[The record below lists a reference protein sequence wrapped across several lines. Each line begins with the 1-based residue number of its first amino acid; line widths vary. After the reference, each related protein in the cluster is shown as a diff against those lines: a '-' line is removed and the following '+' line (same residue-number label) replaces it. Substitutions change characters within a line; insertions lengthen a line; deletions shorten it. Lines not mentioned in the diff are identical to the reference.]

1 MYGELIPKG
10 GGDPIP
16 LLKKTLTVGRR
27 ESCDICLRFANIS
40 SNHCQLTV
48 NGGYWF
54 IKDMNSRNG
63 IKVNNTRIVEKRL
76 DPGDLVSIAKHQYEI
91 RYSPQ
96 DLGAVGPPPADTL
109 DDVMSKSLMARAGL
123 EKKLRNVPD
132 TAPTTRRY
140 NPMDDRAGQIVIPE
154 AQKGMPAN
162 QEKRT

>member
-16 LLKKTLTVGRR
+16 LLKKSLMLGRR

-63 IKVNNTRIVEKRL
+63 IKVNNNRTVEKRL
-76 DPGDLVSIAKHQYEI
+76 DPGDLISIAKHQYEI

-109 DDVMSKSLMARAGL
+109 DDVLGKSLMSRAGL
-123 EKKLRNVPD
+123 ETKLRSTPEPA
-132 TAPTTRRY
+132 TGTRRY
-140 NPMDDRAGQIVIPE
+140 NPMDDRAGQIVVPE
-154 AQKGMPAN
+154 SQKGMPAN
-162 QEKRT
+162 QDKSS